1 MTFPAI
7 CEQYREWNDGKE
19 HRKFKNSFS
28 DYQVIN
34 LLTIIILLYIL
45 LIKLILQCS
54 HLEFRNLLFNLFAV
68 YLEVSMGNLNFW
80 YFLPNNHKVWIEVKW
95 VIDVFLTWS
104 GFLQIWDFFFFIYLF
119 FFFLGG
125 GVVRGRI
132 ACLALGSFLI
142 LFSTLS
148 ELIVYDSRLEFEMDI
163 RQINIGYA

>member
-19 HRKFKNSFS
+19 HRQFKNSFS
-28 DYQVIN
+28 DFQAIN

-54 HLEFRNLLFNLFAV
+54 HLEFRNLLFNSFAV

-119 FFFLGG
+119 IFFFGG
-125 GVVRGRI
+125 WCCSGQDCMPCFGI
-132 ACLALGSFLI
+132 
-142 LFSTLS
+142 FSHP
-148 ELIVYDSRLEFEMDI
+148 F
-163 RQINIGYA
+163 